1 MPDVFPHSHRPIAYT
16 VFTRPGL
23 FEGARRMG
31 LTAAYSASISHEEL
45 ADVVDAVTASLGAR
59 RQGRSRHFFR
69 LRWRC
74 VLSFLQQNVTHT
86 NFK

>member
-59 RQGRSRHFFR
+59 RQDGAGI
-69 LRWRC
+69 
-74 VLSFLQQNVTHT
+74 SFACDGGVYCL
-86 NFK
+86 FYSKM